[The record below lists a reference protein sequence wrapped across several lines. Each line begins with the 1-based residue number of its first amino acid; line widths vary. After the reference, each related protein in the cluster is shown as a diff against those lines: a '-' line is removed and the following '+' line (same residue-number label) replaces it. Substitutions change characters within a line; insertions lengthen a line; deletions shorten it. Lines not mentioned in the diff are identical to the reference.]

1 MPELASLWS
10 LQTRVRMIS
19 AVAMC
24 TGLVFGGIG
33 MYRAAAVEDDQ
44 ITDERVERLAVKILA
59 SVQED
64 LARHSAAGV
73 SPDLLPRVERQESGL
88 HKYQVWLHNGSHLF
102 RSHNASELHP
112 LMPIGS
118 TGYDQIK
125 IDGQDYCAFAAATP
139 DGEIVVQVAEQT
151 PERLVQIGLLSAKYF
166 AFILLPLGL
175 IFVVTQ
181 WLLKRTFHSL
191 DHLAAD
197 LRSRG
202 PRDVTT
208 MAIKDP
214 PREILPIV
222 RSLDS
227 LFRRIGFAMSLE
239 HRFTSVAAHEL
250 RTPLAGIR
258 AQAQLACKAS
268 SPHELQESLASVMVG
283 VDRASRVIEQL
294 IDLHRIE
301 GTGNDINWGN
311 LPIDLAH
318 VYEQIMDELGPKARA
333 KNIALNVRL
342 EATQIHGIDFAIY
355 MLLRNLI
362 ANAIQYC
369 PEGGRVDVRTQH
381 QGDDVALTVDDS
393 GPGIPVTARER
404 AFEKFNR
411 LGRSDSEG
419 VGLGL
424 SIVAQVA
431 EMHRAKVELLG
442 SPLGGLRAQV
452 LFRRLA

>member
-1 MPELASLWS
+1 
-10 LQTRVRMIS
+10 
-19 AVAMC
+19 
-24 TGLVFGGIG
+24 
-33 MYRAAAVEDDQ
+33 
-44 ITDERVERLAVKILA
+44 
-59 SVQED
+59 
-64 LARHSAAGV
+64 
-73 SPDLLPRVERQESGL
+73 
-88 HKYQVWLHNGSHLF
+88 
-102 RSHNASELHP
+102 
-112 LMPIGS
+112 MPIGF
-118 TGYDQIK
+118 TGHDQFK
-125 IDGQDYCAFAAATP
+125 IDGQDFCAFSAATP
-139 DGEIVVQVAEQT
+139 DGEIVVQVAEHT
-151 PERLVQIGLLSAKYF
+151 PERLVQIGLLSGKYF

-175 IFVVTQ
+175 IFVATQ

-202 PRDVTT
+202 PRDVST
-208 MAIKDP
+208 MTIKDP

-227 LFRRIGFAMSLE
+227 LFRRIGFAISHE

-258 AQAQLACKAS
+258 AQAQMACKAS
-268 SPHELQESLASVMVG
+268 SSHELQESLASVMVG

-294 IDLHRIE
+294 IDLNRVE
-301 GTGNDINWGN
+301 STGGDIDWGGLPVN
-311 LPIDLAH
+311 LSN
-318 VYEQIMDELGPKARA
+318 VYEQVMDELGPKARA
-333 KNIALNVRL
+333 KKVTLNVRL
-342 EATQIHGIDFAIY
+342 EATQIQGIDFAIY

-369 PEGGRVDVRTQH
+369 PEGGRVDVRAQ
-381 QGDDVALTVDDS
+381 QRGDDVALSVDDS
-393 GPGIPVTARER
+393 GPGIPVTERER

-411 LGRSDSEG
+411 LGKCDSEG

-431 EMHRAKVELLG
+431 EMHRTKVELSE

-452 LFRRLA
+452 LFRRPA